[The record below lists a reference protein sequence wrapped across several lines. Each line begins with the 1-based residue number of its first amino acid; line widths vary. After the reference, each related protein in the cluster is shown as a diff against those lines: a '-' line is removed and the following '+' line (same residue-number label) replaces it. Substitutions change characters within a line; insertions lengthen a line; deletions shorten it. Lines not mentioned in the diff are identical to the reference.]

1 MRRILGT
8 LALAS
13 LVLVSLWA
21 LQGRDTTTSAEGQ
34 TPSPTT
40 SAAQLATP
48 TLTTRAP
55 APSATPSHDP
65 FMVADPVDPDGIP
78 VDPTAAAIPRDDT
91 QAALFAT
98 YEQAAVAFLTDFARP
113 TTPLTEEE
121 WWAHVEDQL
130 TDTAAADYNGTDPQQ
145 VPFTTITGPAVILPT
160 LAPTDL
166 LIIARVPT
174 DAGYYRVHMERDTTG
189 IHISQVTPETT
200 GETP

>member
-8 LALAS
+8 LALAA

-21 LQGRDTTTSAEGQ
+21 LQGRDTTTSTEGQ
-34 TPSPTT
+34 TPSPT
-40 SAAQLATP
+40 ATQP
-48 TLTTRAP
+48 TPPTPTTRAP
-55 APSATPSHDP
+55 APSATPSP
-65 FMVADPVDPDGIP
+65 GSLTVADPVDPAGTP

-91 QAALFAT
+91 QAALFTT

-121 WWAHVEDQL
+121 WWAQVKGHL

>member
-8 LALAS
+8 LALAA

-21 LQGRDTTTSAEGQ
+21 LQGRDTTTSTEGQ
-34 TPSPTT
+34 TPSPT
-40 SAAQLATP
+40 ATQP
-48 TLTTRAP
+48 TPPTPITRAP
-55 APSATPSHDP
+55 APSATPSP
-65 FMVADPVDPDGIP
+65 GSLTVADPVDPDGTP

-91 QAALFAT
+91 QAALFTT

-121 WWAHVEDQL
+121 WWAQVKGHL

>member
-8 LALAS
+8 LALAA

-21 LQGRDTTTSAEGQ
+21 LQGRDTTTSTEGQ
-34 TPSPTT
+34 TPSPT
-40 SAAQLATP
+40 ATQP
-48 TLTTRAP
+48 TPPTPTTRAP
-55 APSATPSHDP
+55 APSATPSP
-65 FMVADPVDPDGIP
+65 GSLTVADPVDPDGTP

-91 QAALFAT
+91 QAALFTT

-121 WWAHVEDQL
+121 WWAQVKGHL

-160 LAPTDL
+160 LAPTVL

>member
-1 MRRILGT
+1 MRRILAT
-8 LALAS
+8 LALAA
-13 LVLVSLWA
+13 LMLVSLWA
-21 LQGRDTTTSAEGQ
+21 LQGRDTTTTTEGQ

-40 SAAQLATP
+40 PAAQPTP

-55 APSATPSHDP
+55 APRAAPP
-65 FMVADPVDPDGIP
+65 PALMVADPVDPDGTQ

-91 QAALFAT
+91 QAALFTT

-113 TTPLTEEE
+113 TTPVTEEE
-121 WWAHVEDQL
+121 WWAHVKDHL

-160 LAPTDL
+160 TAPTDL

-174 DAGYYRVHMERDTTG
+174 DAGYYHVHMERDATG

>member
-8 LALAS
+8 LALAA

-21 LQGRDTTTSAEGQ
+21 LQGRDTTTSAQGQ

-40 SAAQLATP
+40 PAAQLAPPTP
-48 TLTTRAP
+48 TTRAP
-55 APSATPSHDP
+55 APSGAPSPDSLT
-65 FMVADPVDPDGIP
+65 VADPVDPDGTP

-98 YEQAAVAFLTDFARP
+98 YEQAAVAFLIDFARP

-121 WWAHVEDQL
+121 WWAQVEDHL

-160 LAPTDL
+160 IAPTDL

-174 DAGYYRVHMERDTTG
+174 DAGYYRVHLERDATG

-200 GETP
+200 GGTP